1 VRWKAFVED
10 WHGAKEREG
19 LRESVCCQFA
29 AEEDAESEEGV
40 YDCTTCPVADALH
53 ELYDDPVNAQA
64 WRLYHRCVNRLTV
77 EGHAIGSVFD
87 RLTVGMERE
96 EYLDYLDRVSFAFDV
111 LNPLP
116 EPK

>member
-1 VRWKAFVED
+1 MFATDADVQNED
-10 WHGAKEREG
+10 
-19 LRESVCCQFA
+19 
-29 AEEDAESEEGV
+29 GV
-40 YDCTTCPVADALH
+40 YDCDGSVSGTPCPVADAVH
-53 ELYDDPVNAQA
+53 ELTADPVNAKA
-64 WRLYHRCVNRLTV
+64 WTLYHQCVNRLTV